1 MTENKTISNYNRI
14 AVRQSK
20 PIKRNHSN
28 KTIVKPPPKSKHKK
42 KIKKIKKIKDPQA
55 QLQPVKKK
63 NKRKRRTKRNKRKL
77 IKMSSTVITADA
89 DQPSTPPRYHSKTI
103 AYPAQLPT
111 PPNYHSNRTVDAPQ
125 PNTPRR
131 YYSKNKPHISQN
143 YCTNNTTNESRTNKS
158 INDFIS
164 RRKKGKLKHIGA
176 NPFSIKDNIHG
187 GNCTP
192 RELVPIVNRMCSH
205 NTDHEHSA
213 NRLTFPQINTKN
225 ANNQTQMMNQRK
237 AYTEPKPHGSHRVK
251 HAHAKKTLKSQVQRQ
266 ECNEIQKEIKHIM
279 TQRCFYLDHLKQI
292 FCSLDGYL
300 RKLDDVRTA
309 KTNNK
314 KMETIL
320 CKFDKNIVYY
330 LRDLRKVTWNLV
342 FFLKSIQT
350 RSKRSLT

>member
-1 MTENKTISNYNRI
+1 MIVLLLSIYHFMKSLLFDDVDIHDDGYFCGWDSVTNPNDSLQFKRQHLVKIVKPMTENKTISNYNRI

-28 KTIVKPPPKSKHKK
+28 KTIVKPPPKSKHK
-42 KIKKIKKIKDPQA
+42 KKIKKIKDPQA

-164 RRKKGKLKHIGA
+164 RRKK
-176 NPFSIKDNIHG
+176 
-187 GNCTP
+187 
-192 RELVPIVNRMCSH
+192 R
-205 NTDHEHSA
+205 
-213 NRLTFPQINTKN
+213 QI
-225 ANNQTQMMNQRK
+225 
-237 AYTEPKPHGSHRVK
+237 E
-251 HAHAKKTLKSQVQRQ
+251 AHWCQ
-266 ECNEIQKEIKHIM
+266 
-279 TQRCFYLDHLKQI
+279 
-292 FCSLDGYL
+292 
-300 RKLDDVRTA
+300 
-309 KTNNK
+309 
-314 KMETIL
+314 
-320 CKFDKNIVYY
+320 
-330 LRDLRKVTWNLV
+330 
-342 FFLKSIQT
+342 SIQH
-350 RSKRSLT
+350 KRQHSRR